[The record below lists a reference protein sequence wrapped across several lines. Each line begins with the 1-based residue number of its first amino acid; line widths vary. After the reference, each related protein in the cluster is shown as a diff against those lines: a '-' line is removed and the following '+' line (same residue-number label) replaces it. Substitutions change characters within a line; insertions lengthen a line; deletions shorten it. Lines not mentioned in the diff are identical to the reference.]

1 MSSIKS
7 GIVAIVAGIIVTII
21 TGWIPGIL
29 LYTMAGG
36 LQYLME
42 PLLGASN
49 YGLPVV
55 WRSVIV
61 YPGSPT
67 NYHVT
72 GLVVDIAFWAVVVW
86 VILLIAMKSQKKK

>member
-1 MSSIKS
+1 MVRVRMLTI
-7 GIVAIVAGIIVTII
+7 AIVAGIILTLI
-21 TGWIPGIL
+21 TGWMQGVL

-36 LQYLME
+36 LHYLME

-49 YGLPVV
+49 YGLPIV

-67 NYHVT
+67 NYHII
-72 GLVVDIAFWAVVVW
+72 GLVVDVVFWAVVVW
-86 VILLIAMKSQKKK
+86 VILFIVTKLQKKK